1 MMKDPLEE
9 RILAHVA
16 DRRYQPCGEE
26 QLAAQIGVVGR
37 RRKPFAMSLAALVTA
52 GRLTIGP
59 RGLITLPPPPRSV
72 TGLFRRSRAGF
83 GFELGVRGHEGTS
96 DTPQPLCR
104 SGNRRR
110 CQGGL
115 VLLEG
120 GLQ

>member
-37 RRKPFAMSLAALVTA
+37 RRKPFAMSLATLVTA
-52 GRLTIGP
+52 GRLAIGP

-83 GFELGVRGHEGTS
+83 GFVTPDAVAAFPDVFVPGHAQNFQT
-96 DTPQPLCR
+96 T
-104 SGNRRR
+104 
-110 CQGGL
+110 
-115 VLLEG
+115 
-120 GLQ
+120 